1 VRKLLIALMLASVV
15 LVGVCLPAAAQT
27 SHDLSYTPTDVW
39 VYLNG
44 TYAGSSKV
52 VDGALVK
59 GISVATQGWGGKYKL
74 DIQSG
79 TKIRLT
85 PNGGRV
91 YNSALVRVF
100 VSADILCTSSNCLLW
115 GKPVTLY
122 KLVGE
127 DWVKLA
133 DIRL

>member
-1 VRKLLIALMLASVV
+1 MLALVT
-15 LVGVCLPAAAQT
+15 LVGVCLPASAKYSQE
-27 SHDLSYTPTDVW
+27 LSYTPADVW

-44 TYAGSSKV
+44 TYAGNSQV

-59 GISVATQGWGGKYKL
+59 GISMTTQGWGGKYKL
-74 DIQSG
+74 EIQSG
-79 TKIRLT
+79 TRIRLA

-100 VSADILCTSSNCLLW
+100 VSADIVSTSSNCLLW
-115 GKPVTLY
+115 GQPVTLY

-127 DWVKLA
+127 NWVKLA
-133 DIRL
+133 DIKL

>member
-1 VRKLLIALMLASVV
+1 MRKLIIALMLALVT
-15 LVGVCLPAAAQT
+15 LVGVCLPASAT
-27 SHDLSYTPTDVW
+27 YSHDLSYTPTDVW

-44 TYAGSSKV
+44 TYAGTSNV

-59 GISVATQGWGGKYKL
+59 GISMTTQGWGGKYKL
-74 DIQSG
+74 EIQSG
-79 TKIRLT
+79 TNIRLA

-100 VSADILCTSSNCLLW
+100 VSADIVNTSSNCLLW